1 MVKLP
6 NGFVLATLMPAFS
19 ESEKVEMNEFN
30 QKSIAIFNNK
40 EAKFYETIN
49 YESFDIGKAKD
60 MELSANDLIKCAYA
74 DGYTALSALQKITT
88 WSSPSLSASIRNRFC
103 SS

>member
-1 MVKLP
+1 
-6 NGFVLATLMPAFS
+6 
-19 ESEKVEMNEFN
+19 MNEFN

-74 DGYTALSALQKITT
+74 DG
-88 WSSPSLSASIRNRFC
+88 SIEVKGNDMAVFYLCFYWLGNGLYCIYLMSRMER
-103 SS
+103 

>member
-1 MVKLP
+1 
-6 NGFVLATLMPAFS
+6 
-19 ESEKVEMNEFN
+19 MNEFN

-74 DGYTALSALQKITT
+74 DGSIEVKGNDMAVFMQVI
-88 WSSPSLSASIRNRFC
+88 SLYCIYLMSRMER
-103 SS
+103 